1 MQYKRCAA
9 DRKKREEEFMAR
21 KAYHKSLKEVQDD
34 VLEMS
39 QMVGRAITGALEALK
54 SRDIKA
60 SKRIVREDAAI
71 NKKRFKI
78 EKKCMLLLATQQPM
92 AVDLRILASVINI
105 ITDLERIGD
114 HAEGIA
120 KISVTIGEKELV
132 KPLIDMPRMVEQTV
146 SMLTRCMEA
155 FMQRDIETAK
165 VICDEDDIVD
175 DLYDHI
181 YNELV
186 LLMISNPQIIKEA
199 TYLIWAAH
207 NIERMADRVTNIAE
221 RIVYMV
227 TGSMQEMNAS
237 KY

>member
-1 MQYKRCAA
+1 MT
-9 DRKKREEEFMAR
+9 R
-21 KAYHKSLKEVQDD
+21 KAYHQSLQEVQED

-39 QMVGRAITGALEALK
+39 ELVRTAITGSLQALK
-54 SRDIKA
+54 ARDIPA
-60 SKRIVREDAAI
+60 SERIVRDDAVI
-71 NKKRFKI
+71 NEKRFEI

-92 AVDLRILASVINI
+92 AVDLRVLASVINI

-120 KISVTIGEKELV
+120 KISVTIGDKELV
-132 KPLIDMPRMVEQTV
+132 KPLVDMPRMVEQAE
-146 SMLTRCMEA
+146 SMLARCMEA
-155 FMQRDIETAK
+155 FMARDIEVAK

-186 LLMISNPQIIKEA
+186 LLMIANPQIIKEA

-227 TGSMQEMNAS
+227 TGSMEEMNSS

>member
-1 MQYKRCAA
+1 MS
-9 DRKKREEEFMAR
+9 R
-21 KAYHKSLKEVQDD
+21 KAYHQSLQEVQED

-39 QMVGRAITGALEALK
+39 VLVGTAILGSVEALK
-54 SRDIKA
+54 ARDITA
-60 SKRIVREDAAI
+60 SERIVRDDAVI
-71 NKKRFKI
+71 NKKRFEI

-92 AVDLRILASVINI
+92 AVDLRVLASVINI

-120 KISVTIGEKELV
+120 KISVTIGDKELV
-132 KPLIDMPRMVEQTV
+132 KPLIDMPRMVVQAE
-146 SMLTRCMEA
+146 SMLTRCMAA
-155 FMQRDIETAK
+155 FMARDTEVAK

-186 LLMISNPQIIKEA
+186 LLMIANPQIIKEA

-227 TGSMQEMNAS
+227 TGSMEEMNSS

>member
-1 MQYKRCAA
+1 MS
-9 DRKKREEEFMAR
+9 R
-21 KAYHKSLKEVQDD
+21 KAYHQSLQEVQED

-39 QMVGRAITGALEALK
+39 VLVGTAITGALKALK
-54 SRDIKA
+54 ERDIVA
-60 SKRIVREDAAI
+60 SERIVRDDAVI
-71 NKKRFKI
+71 NKKRFDI

-92 AVDLRILASVINI
+92 AVDLRVLASVINI

-132 KPLIDMPRMVEQTV
+132 KPLIDMPRMIEQTI
-146 SMLTRCMEA
+146 SMLTRCMDA
-155 FMQRDIETAK
+155 FMVRDIEVAK
-165 VICDEDDIVD
+165 IICDEDDIVD

-186 LLMISNPQIIKEA
+186 LLMIANPQIIKEA

-227 TGSMQEMNAS
+227 TGSMEEMNSS